1 MRLAGRST
9 RALVVAHERVAK
21 LRAELLA
28 IDHKASPESAAAW
41 DAKLAALNEARD
53 AFSVAAECFVAT
65 NGSDILTLATG
76 GTP

>member
-9 RALVVAHERVAK
+9 RALVAAQERMTK

-41 DAKLAALNEARD
+41 DAKHAELNEARD
-53 AFSVAAECFVAT
+53 RFSMAAECFVAT
-65 NGSDILTLATG
+65 NAPDLLALATG
-76 GTP
+76 TP